1 MSMTVAY
8 VGTLSHNVP
17 TMIDGNY
24 SPYST
29 AFGPPST
36 SATSIADRRQY
47 NPCVG
52 PCPVGPAGINT
63 GTMGQNIFL
72 ITNQHANYNSLQV
85 SARKQLSHGFT
96 ISGFYVWSH
105 ALQSSNE
112 SAIGQMTAQN
122 FGNLGN
128 PFTASNNSL
137 GAIGG
142 GLAEEKGPMDANR
155 SSNAVISAIWN
166 IDYYHGSSG
175 FVKQVVNGWQISP
188 IVYLTS
194 GAPFTVTTGSTNNFD
209 SAGANR
215 PNAVPGINPALDSH
229 RCRVCSTNSV
239 LSAWFNTAAFTPN
252 GPGKP
257 GGIGPGGADG
267 NVSRDSLIGPGFR
280 DIDLG
285 IFRNISFEHGIV
297 FQFRAEA
304 TNAFNMVSLANPT
317 ANLSSGNNGK
327 ITSAAGT
334 QRVIQLGGRLTF

>member
-1 MSMTVAY
+1 MTVR
-8 VGTLSHNVP
+8 
-17 TMIDGNY
+17 
-24 SPYST
+24 
-29 AFGPPST
+29 
-36 SATSIADRRQY
+36 IADPSEAQRGNEEEGSAEQG
-47 NPCVG
+47 V
-52 PCPVGPAGINT
+52 AG
-63 GTMGQNIFL
+63 
-72 ITNQHANYNSLQV
+72 QV
-85 SARKQLSHGFT
+85 
-96 ISGFYVWSH
+96 
-105 ALQSSNE
+105 
-112 SAIGQMTAQN
+112 AQR
-122 FGNLGN
+122 GMR
-128 PFTASNNSL
+128 
-137 GAIGG
+137 GG
-142 GLAEEKGPMDANR
+142 GLQEEKGPMDANR

-166 IDYYHGSSG
+166 FDYYHGSHM
-175 FVKQVVNGWQISP
+175 FVKQAVNGWQISP

-194 GAPFTVTTGSTNNFD
+194 GGPFTITTGSTNNFD

-215 PNAVPGINPALDSH
+215 PNAVPGVNPSLDAH

-267 NVSRDSLIGPGFR
+267 NVHRDSLIGPGFR

-317 ANLSSGNNGK
+317 ATLSSGNNGK